1 MNKTTVLTTLILLVA
16 ALPSHGQQRNFSAGG
31 LFSPKACGVSLV
43 WSRGDGFS
51 DLRLCADL
59 HNVLGGKTPAPGIR
73 AEWYNDY
80 IIHRWNAPDGVTINL
95 YAGPGALVGYVED
108 QEDGR
113 GAVAAVCG
121 NIGFLFHF
129 PGRITI
135 SAGFSSNL
143 GFHLT
148 MTDTHHSR
156 MSFYKAGMIGTA
168 WPEVGIRYTF

>member
-51 DLRLCADL
+51 DLRLSADL
-59 HNVLGGKTPAPGIR
+59 QNVLGGKTPAPGIR
-73 AEWYNDY
+73 AEWYFDY
-80 IIHRWNAPDGVTINL
+80 IIHSWNAPDGLTVNF

-108 QEDGR
+108 MTDGR

-121 NIGFLFHF
+121 NVGFLFNF
-129 PGRITI
+129 SGRISI

-148 MTDTHHSR
+148 MTDAHHSR
-156 MSFYKAGMIGTA
+156 MAFYKAGMIGTA